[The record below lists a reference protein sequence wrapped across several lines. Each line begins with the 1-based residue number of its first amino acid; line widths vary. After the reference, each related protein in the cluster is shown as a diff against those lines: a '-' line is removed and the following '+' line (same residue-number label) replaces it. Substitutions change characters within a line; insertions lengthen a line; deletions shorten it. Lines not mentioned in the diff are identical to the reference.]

1 MKLKTIL
8 TIALVVAAA
17 AATAS
22 TGYAMMACDLSTGIG
37 CLN

>member
-1 MKLKTIL
+1 MKLKAIL

-22 TGYAMMACDLSTGIG
+22 TGYAMMVCDPTTGAG
-37 CLN
+37 CD